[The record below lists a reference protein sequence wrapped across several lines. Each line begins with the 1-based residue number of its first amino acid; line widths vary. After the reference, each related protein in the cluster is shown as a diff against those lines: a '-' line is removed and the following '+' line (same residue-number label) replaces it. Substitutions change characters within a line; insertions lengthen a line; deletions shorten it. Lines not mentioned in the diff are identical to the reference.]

1 MCKSKELDRHK
12 FWIKVE
18 DIFTING
25 RGQVIASE
33 TNSPYFMGN
42 LCCGHEIY
50 EIIGSEVFHDSRD
63 TISGFL
69 VNSFDLT
76 DAYKRKIF
84 TSIDSEE
91 D

>member
-1 MCKSKELDRHK
+1 
-12 FWIKVE
+12 
-18 DIFTING
+18 
-25 RGQVIASE
+25 
-33 TNSPYFMGN
+33 MGN

-76 DAYKRKIF
+76 DAYKGKIF